1 MERDTGRGEMRRGVQ
16 GGGGQEV
23 EGWGSVLQAEE
34 GGAVGKDACTDARN
48 MNNVSRAS
56 VASGAQGMEKK
67 RKMAGERLGGAP
79 GGG

>member
-1 MERDTGRGEMRRGVQ
+1 MRRGVQ

-56 VASGAQGMEKK
+56 VASGAQGDGEKK
-67 RKMAGERLGGAP
+67 KNGRRKTWGGS
-79 GGG
+79 GRGLRRKDGRV